1 MFGITFSELMVI
13 LVVALVVVGPEQ
25 LPKVARTLG
34 MFWARAQRYVN
45 GVKADMARDMAVEEF
60 RQMQQ
65 QVQEEARRAEQILKQ
80 GTQSASQAVEQQ
92 VRELN
97 SAASQPVSGSTVSGP
112 TGSGQ
117 PAAAPLASPPEATK
131 PPTDR

>member
-34 MFWARAQRYVN
+34 MLWARAQRYVN

-65 QVQEEARRAEQILKQ
+65 QVQEEARRAEQALRQ

-97 SAASQPVSGSTVSGP
+97 SAVSQASSD
-112 TGSGQ
+112 Q
-117 PAAAPLASPPEATK
+117 PAAAQPSAPAPESTQTL
-131 PPTDR
+131 PDR

>member
-65 QVQEEARRAEQILKQ
+65 QVQDEAQRAQQVLKQ

-97 SAASQPVSGSTVSGP
+97 SAAARPVP
-112 TGSGQ
+112 
-117 PAAAPLASPPEATK
+117 PPEPKK
-131 PPTDR
+131 PASDQ

>member
-34 MFWARAQRYVN
+34 MLWARAQRYVN

-65 QVQEEARRAEQILKQ
+65 QAREEARRAEQVLKQ
-80 GTQSASQAVEQQ
+80 GTQSASQMVEQQ

-97 SAASQPVSGSTVSGP
+97 SAAAHAIPTQPPPDQSTSA
-112 TGSGQ
+112 Q
-117 PAAAPLASPPEATK
+117 PSAPAPESTQTL
-131 PPTDR
+131 PDR

>member
-45 GVKADMARDMAVEEF
+45 GVKADMARDMAVEEL
-60 RQMQQ
+60 RAMQQ
-65 QVQEEARRAEQILKQ
+65 KVQEEAQRAEQALRQ
-80 GTQSASQAVEQQ
+80 GTAAASQAVEQQ
-92 VRELN
+92 VRELS
-97 SAASQPVSGSTVSGP
+97 SAASQPVSRQP
-112 TGSGQ
+112 
-117 PAAAPLASPPEATK
+117 PAAPPLAPPSESTK
-131 PPTDR
+131 PPSDR